1 VNQHRRLRHTV
12 TGLIVGLL
20 AVGCGSSTDRNSPFA
35 TASESPTTSAASA
48 SLASPTS
55 APSPS
60 TTPNTSGF
68 AFAAEDIAT
77 FYETQGYTCS
87 ASTPS
92 TKAAG
97 FTYRTC
103 QLVDPQGR
111 TRVVGFVTDPAGGLA
126 DAFASVEGTET
137 ETVLDPTVALDPLS
151 GFLGAL
157 LGEGPAT
164 ELLPWLA
171 GHLGDTYAQTTSGI
185 LKVAT
190 YTAAE
195 DDHSTLFVEAANPA
209 YLAAPTPSLEPAS
222 SARPS

>member
-1 VNQHRRLRHTV
+1 MNHHRRSRHAV
-12 TGLIVGLL
+12 SLL
-20 AVGCGSSTDRNSPFA
+20 AVTLIGVGCGSSTEPSRPSA
-35 TASESPTTSAASA
+35 TV
-48 SLASPTS
+48 LAN
-55 APSPS
+55 PSPS
-60 TTPNTSGF
+60 VASPSEASAAPSSSATPNTTGF

-77 FYETQGYTCS
+77 FYETQGYRCS
-87 ASTPS
+87 APTPS

-111 TRVVGFVTDPAGGLA
+111 TRVVGFVTDPTGGLA

-137 ETVLDPTVALDPLS
+137 ETVLDPTIALDPLS

-164 ELLPWLA
+164 DLLPWLA

-185 LKVAT
+185 LKIAT
-190 YTAAE
+190 YTAAD
-195 DDHSTLFVEAANPA
+195 DDHSTLFVEAANPV
-209 YLAAPTPSLEPAS
+209 YLAAPAPSVQPS
-222 SARPS
+222 TSARPS